1 MAVEKTFRVSADTG
15 DADDKLKGLEKEM
28 RKVGK
33 TARKTRKDV
42 KEVGDNVKDNTKN
55 VKKNTE
61 EVQANTEA
69 QTKGLAALKKLT
81 AGMTGFGLAVKATG
95 VKLLVD
101 AIDFLKE
108 SIMNTQPAM
117 DLMEKISIGISIAF
131 QKVFDAVSSSNVS
144 FEATGKVLGSLIKGT
159 LNVLVITIEGLK
171 LGILVAQRAWE
182 NSFFGNKDPDKLKRL
197 NAEIAETKDRI
208 KETQGELRSNIKN
221 VATNFVDAVGEI
233 ANGVTEIAGNAV
245 EAIASIDLEEVT
257 NQAERVLALRK
268 EAEKAA
274 LRTTQI
280 QTEYQA
286 LIEAAQSAQ
295 GKENLSLAEK
305 ERLIKESARLRQELI
320 EKTKEQ
326 VQIEAESLRQQAE
339 ISGLDEDKLAYQEKL
354 AEIKQLEAD
363 IDSDILA
370 TNEELRDLE
379 TERLEA
385 GFAATERNIA
395 LAEIEADQALAAE
408 QSEQKKFEIQ
418 KENLENLT
426 NLRLAALDEQMA
438 QLDTESELYK
448 QLADE
453 RLMLE
458 KEYQSEVQALEQE
471 TADFRRDLDQELQ
484 DAKFDIALS
493 GFDALGALSE
503 AFAGEDAA
511 RAKKAFNIQKRLSQ
525 GQALVATYQ
534 AIIGALKAEGADG
547 LLPFP
552 VRVANAAIAGA
563 TGLAQVAS
571 IQRTSFESPEAD
583 VDIPTAAS
591 RTPEFNIVG
600 TGGLNQLAQSV
611 SQERPVRAY
620 VVGSDVTTQQ
630 ELDRNRI
637 NTASFG

>member
-458 KEYQSEVQALEQE
+458 KEYL
-471 TADFRRDLDQELQ
+471 
-484 DAKFDIALS
+484 
-493 GFDALGALSE
+493 LGS
-503 AFAGEDAA
+503 
-511 RAKKAFNIQKRLSQ
+511 
-525 GQALVATYQ
+525 
-534 AIIGALKAEGADG
+534 
-547 LLPFP
+547 
-552 VRVANAAIAGA
+552 
-563 TGLAQVAS
+563 
-571 IQRTSFESPEAD
+571 
-583 VDIPTAAS
+583 
-591 RTPEFNIVG
+591 
-600 TGGLNQLAQSV
+600 
-611 SQERPVRAY
+611 
-620 VVGSDVTTQQ
+620 
-630 ELDRNRI
+630 
-637 NTASFG
+637 